1 MATSETLLT
10 VIAIRLATLVVVGLI
25 AKAAAADH
33 LDHETV
39 CVPARTAI
47 GLQAPPSA
55 KTEANETLRD
65 MMRHD

>member
-10 VIAIRLATLVVVGLI
+10 VIAIRLAMLVVVGLI
-25 AKAAAADH
+25 AKAAAADQ
-33 LDHETV
+33 LDHETG
-39 CVPARTAI
+39 CVPASMAVS
-47 GLQAPPSA
+47 LQAPPSA

>member
-33 LDHETV
+33 LDHDTA
-39 CVPARTAI
+39 CVPARTVVVV
-47 GLQAPPSA
+47 QAPPA
-55 KTEANETLRD
+55 VKTETNETLRD
-65 MMRHD
+65 MMLHD

>member
-33 LDHETV
+33 FDRETV
-39 CVPARTAI
+39 CVPASTAVS
-47 GLQAPPSA
+47 LQAPPSA
-55 KTEANETLRD
+55 KTEADEMLRE
-65 MMRHD
+65 MMQHD

>member
-33 LDHETV
+33 LDRGTG
-39 CVPARTAI
+39 CVPASAAVS
-47 GLQAPPSA
+47 LQAPPSA
-55 KTEANETLRD
+55 QTEANETLRD

>member
-10 VIAIRLATLVVVGLI
+10 VIAIRLATLVVAGLI
-25 AKAAAADH
+25 AKAVAADH
-33 LDHETV
+33 LDHETG
-39 CVPARTAI
+39 CVPARTAVSV
-47 GLQAPPSA
+47 QAPSSA